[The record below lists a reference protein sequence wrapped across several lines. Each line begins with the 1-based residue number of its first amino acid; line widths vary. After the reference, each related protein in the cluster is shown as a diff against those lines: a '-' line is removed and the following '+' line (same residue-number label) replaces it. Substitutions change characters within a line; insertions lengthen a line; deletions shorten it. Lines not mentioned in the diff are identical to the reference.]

1 MKSTVF
7 CTIAAKNY
15 FACIRTLTDSIR
27 ERHPQAETAALVV
40 DRDELPPLSLVPAS
54 PRLHGPLDFLSEG
67 RFRSMAFKYDVTELC
82 TAVKPF
88 YLAYLFSQGYR
99 KVVYLDPDILALR
112 PLDIVLEAL
121 DQSNIVLTPHL
132 VEPLPL
138 DDKIPTEVNIL
149 QAGAYN
155 LGFIGLSASAETE
168 RMLAWWSRRLE
179 DFCFNEVGKGLFVD
193 QKWIDLAPGL
203 FDGVRVLRH
212 PGLNVAYWNLREREI
227 VEKDG
232 EFFAKGEPILFFHF
246 SGYDTARPG
255 VISRHLSR
263 YAMDDYPVVAPLFDR
278 YAKLLAANGHATYRK
293 IPYGFDA
300 FDNGFPIEP
309 AMRRQYADALRQGRQ
324 FGNPFAVGGRR
335 SFFREV
341 TGVEPVELPMGVNI
355 AGYFRAEMG
364 IGEAARGYVRVIRK
378 LGYATS
384 LYDFSDTA
392 LSRKLDR
399 TFGEFSQES
408 PFGINL
414 VCINADQVE
423 VFASRAAEG
432 FFQNRYNIGL
442 WAWELPDFPS
452 EWAAC
457 AQRFDEIWTASNFI
471 RASLEKSIET
481 PAYTVPHVVEIDA
494 IKPLGKSHFGLREKD
509 FCFLFSF
516 DFNSVFERKNPLA
529 AVAAFK
535 RAFRPDEPAC
545 LALKCINEHL
555 APDDFARLEA
565 AAQGANIRIL
575 NGYLSREEKH
585 ALTQACDAY
594 VSLHRSEGFG
604 LTIAEAMYFGK
615 PVIATG
621 WSGNMD
627 FMTPANSYPVEVTP
641 AVIRETISVYRAGN
655 VWAEP
660 SVEHAARLMRD
671 VYDHPAAA
679 RARGDQAARDMREHH
694 SVAAIGRVI
703 EARLRAIERER
714 RARVAQRA
722 MERARAAKPSPA
734 QPLAALDAPAS
745 TALAASRN
753 GHHPQ
758 GWRLALRSQL
768 EVARQSP
775 PLPGEA
781 YMDDSQAGAFGR
793 ISKRF
798 LARLFRFYIFH
809 QNNLN
814 QHLQGRVAELTED
827 VHRLNE
833 ALAELRAH
841 WLSSQE
847 R

>member
-1 MKSTVF
+1 MTSTVF

-15 FACIRTLTDSIR
+15 FACIRTLADSIR
-27 ERHPQAETAALVV
+27 EHHPQASVAALVV
-40 DRDELPPLSLVPAS
+40 DRDELPPLAGTPSGIQLD
-54 PRLHGPLDFLSEG
+54 GPPDFLPHG

-88 YLAYLFSQGYR
+88 YLTHLFRQGYR
-99 KVVYLDPDILALR
+99 KVIYLDPDVLVLR
-112 PLDIVLEAL
+112 PLEVVLAAL
-121 DQSNIVLTPHL
+121 DRANIVLTPHL

-138 DDKIPTEVNIL
+138 DDKIPTEINIL

-155 LGFIGLSASAETE
+155 LGFIGLSSGAETE

-193 QKWIDLAPGL
+193 QKWIDLVPGL
-203 FDGVRVLRH
+203 FDGVQVLRH
-212 PGLNVAYWNLREREI
+212 PGLNVAYWNLRERDI
-227 VEKDG
+227 TEKDG
-232 EFFAKGEPILFFHF
+232 EWFAKGEPVVFFHF
-246 SGYDTARPG
+246 SGYDTARPT

-263 YAMDDYPVVAPLFDR
+263 YTLDDYPVVAPLFDR
-278 YAKLLAANGHATYRK
+278 YTKLLAGNGHATYRK
-293 IPYGFDA
+293 IPYGFAA

-309 AMRRQYADALRQGRQ
+309 AMRRQYADALRQGRR
-324 FGNPFAVGGRR
+324 FGDPFAVGERR

-355 AGYFRAEMG
+355 AGYFRAELG
-364 IGEAARGYVRVIRK
+364 VGEAARGYVHVIRK

-392 LSRKLDR
+392 PSRKQDT
-399 TFGEFSQES
+399 TFGEFTRDN

-414 VCINADQVE
+414 VCVNADQVE
-423 VFASRAAEG
+423 VFAAHATEN
-432 FFQNRYNIGL
+432 FFQDRYNIGL

-457 AQRFDEIWTASNFI
+457 AERFDELWTASNFI
-471 RASLEKSIET
+471 RASLEKAVAT
-481 PAYTVPHVVEIDA
+481 PVYTIPHVVEIGPV
-494 IKPLGKSHFGLREKD
+494 KPLGKSHFGLREGE

-516 DFNSVFERKNPLA
+516 DFNSTFERKNPLA

-535 RAFRPDEPAC
+535 RAFRPEEPVC
-545 LALKCINEHL
+545 LVLKCINEHL
-555 APDDFARLEA
+555 APDDFERLKA
-565 AAQGANIRIL
+565 AVQGANIRIF

-627 FMTPANSYPVEVTP
+627 FMTPANSYPVDVTP
-641 AVIRETISVYRAGN
+641 TVIRETVHVYRAGN

-660 SVEHAARLMRD
+660 NVEHAARLMRE
-671 VYDHPAAA
+671 VYDHPEAA
-679 RARGDQAARDMREHH
+679 RRRGEQAARDIREHH
-694 SVAAIGRVI
+694 SIAAIGRVV
-703 EARLRAIERER
+703 EARLRAIERQR
-714 RARVAQRA
+714 RAQAVRR
-722 MERARAAKPSPA
+722 
-734 QPLAALDAPAS
+734 ALDAKRTPPPSAPEPPAPVVP
-745 TALAASRN
+745 TALHN
-753 GHHPQ
+753 GHAPH
-758 GWRLALRSQL
+758 GWRLALRSSAEL
-768 EVARQSP
+768 VRQAP
-775 PLPGEA
+775 PAPGEA
-781 YMDDSQAGAFGR
+781 YLDDSRLGAFGR
-793 ISKRF
+793 FSKRF

-814 QHLQGRVAELTED
+814 QHLQSRVAELTED

-833 ALAELRAH
+833 ALAEVRAQL
-841 WLSSQE
+841 LSDQK